1 MDEVLTGKIKVFQT
15 ATLFS
20 VFFALAGFSYNVWRM
35 EVSEHNSNVRTA
47 CFEILLEL
55 AALEQLVYSA
65 HYDQDPIE
73 GNPRKGWVKVGLIN
87 DLSLLTEPEVVVSS
101 NQLKQVW
108 ANHWEHLPSSTESAN
123 ALVESVEAVRKDVK
137 TAIQALK

>member
-1 MDEVLTGKIKVFQT
+1 MDEVLTRKIKAFQT

-87 DLSLLTEPEVVVSS
+87 DLSLLTEPAVVLSS
-101 NQLKQVW
+101 AQLKRIW
-108 ANHWEHLPSSTESAN
+108 ANHWERLSESSESAN
-123 ALVESVEAVRKDVK
+123 KLVDSIETVRKDVK